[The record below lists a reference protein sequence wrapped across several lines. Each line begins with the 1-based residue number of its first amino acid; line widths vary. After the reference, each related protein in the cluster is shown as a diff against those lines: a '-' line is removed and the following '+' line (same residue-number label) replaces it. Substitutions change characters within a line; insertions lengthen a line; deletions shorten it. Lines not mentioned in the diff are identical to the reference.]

1 MNYYPNTSEH
11 LYYSPPWSSINSS
24 NIIIDSSNKIYYQL
38 NIYFPLGNTS
48 DLYTKYYDA
57 IQKQNK
63 MATQFTWVINQL
75 NCLKEN
81 SEGLQDVINVIH
93 WTYNANDIEFQD
105 QILFSNNEVVLC
117 DYKFQLYPKPI
128 YEVAFTSFV
137 DFYIRNN
144 PYVVVTFHDRKV
156 ITRVLGTPFDTI
168 YVPYNDYYDKLDSII
183 ETLATYT
190 GKVDTVILDCPLLS
204 AALANKIWDNLDFS
218 IIDFGKVISFARAR
232 FSNRIAQNEKTD

>member
-1 MNYYPNTSEH
+1 MSSLDAKKNSKEF
-11 LYYSPPWSSINSS
+11 SDSIAKSFSINDRNFMKGIPLAFVNS
-24 NIIIDSSNKIYYQL
+24 NDPENELDYSKVDSKQVYYNSTTL
-38 NIYFPLGNTS
+38 ENYF
-48 DLYTKYYDA
+48 
-57 IQKQNK
+57 
-63 MATQFTWVINQL
+63 
-75 NCLKEN
+75 
-81 SEGLQDVINVIH
+81 
-93 WTYNANDIEFQD
+93 
-105 QILFSNNEVVLC
+105 NNN
-117 DYKFQLYPKPI
+117 
-128 YEVAFTSFV
+128 EVAFTSFV

-156 ITRVLGTPFDTI
+156 VTRVLGTPFDTI

-183 ETLATYT
+183 ETLAAYS

>member
-1 MNYYPNTSEH
+1 MKKDIRIATHAQTIQSLTLKMLSKERFAYVNFPRSALIAMSSSDIKKTSKEF
-11 LYYSPPWSSINSS
+11 SDSIAKSFSINDKNFMKGIPLAFVNS
-24 NIIIDSSNKIYYQL
+24 NDPENELDYSKVDSKQVYYNSTTL
-38 NIYFPLGNTS
+38 ENYF
-48 DLYTKYYDA
+48 
-57 IQKQNK
+57 
-63 MATQFTWVINQL
+63 
-75 NCLKEN
+75 
-81 SEGLQDVINVIH
+81 
-93 WTYNANDIEFQD
+93 
-105 QILFSNNEVVLC
+105 NNN
-117 DYKFQLYPKPI
+117 
-128 YEVAFTSFV
+128 EVAFTSFV

-232 FSNRIAQNEKTD
+232 FSNRIAQNEKTY